1 MQLKLE
7 RLRHANEQTF
17 TQSNFETF
25 SMLTIELTKLRF
37 HAYHGLYHEEKKLG
51 GDFEVNVTVTHQ
63 PIKLPILHLD
73 ETIDY
78 MAVYNLIKE
87 IMQKPEPLLE
97 TVVTL
102 IAEEIL
108 KRFSPAE
115 EVNVSI
121 SKLNPPILSFE
132 GRVGVKYVLKRSE
145 F

>member
-1 MQLKLE
+1 
-7 RLRHANEQTF
+7 
-17 TQSNFETF
+17 
-25 SMLTIELTKLRF
+25 MLTIELSKLRF

-51 GDFEVNVTVTHQ
+51 GDFEVNVTVVHQ

-102 IAEEIL
+102 LAEEIL
-108 KRFSPAE
+108 KRFSHAE

-121 SKLNPPILSFE
+121 TKLNAPILSFE
-132 GRVGVKYVLKRSE
+132 GRVGVRYFLKRN
-145 F
+145 

>member
-1 MQLKLE
+1 
-7 RLRHANEQTF
+7 
-17 TQSNFETF
+17 
-25 SMLTIELTKLRF
+25 MLTIELSKLRF

-51 GDFEVNVTVTHQ
+51 GDFEVNVIVLHH
-63 PIKLPILHLD
+63 PLKLPILQLD

-78 MAVYNLIKE
+78 MAIYNLVKE

-108 KRFSPAE
+108 KKFSHAE

-121 SKLNPPILSFE
+121 TKLNPPILSFE
-132 GRVGVKYVLKRSE
+132 GRVGVRYVLKRS
-145 F
+145 